1 MRGLLAMFH
10 LGLEIYVSAIV
21 VVDHLLSFVNMRSL
35 MSLSVVSLFLLVAA
49 CSAGDSMSSVGGME
63 SAVEEESAQ
72 PETSSVEVVEDCD
85 PLVAHPKGAFE
96 FDPQVDESLPE
107 SWRAE
112 FPVILATLQ
121 AVAPISPCLHD
132 VREDPAKS
140 PMKIYAWSSAVGSPF
155 EGERP
160 GMEGASV
167 SGDGTDTWMVLEI
180 RADEF
185 EYDSLHRYSVVAHEY
200 LHVFQRGAW
209 TGQGLS
215 YPDWMWEGGAKVF
228 EELYISE
235 HYGQSEL
242 DRNLFPVIA
251 TALGNPSDFGLYE
264 RDGGAVGGD
273 SDQNY
278 NTSAFMVLAL
288 AKELQ
293 ERQGLTEAESL
304 GLVLKAP
311 APSGSETPFLDV
323 FGMSLEEFYTSLAQ
337 YPTVASGEDWFEG
350 DVIDASVVMPS
361 KGLTLEEILQPAE

>member
-1 MRGLLAMFH
+1 MLH

-21 VVDHLLSFVNMRSL
+21 VVDDLLKCPVMRSF

-121 AVAPISPCLHD
+121 TVAPISPCIHD
-132 VREDPAKS
+132 LREDPVKS
-140 PMKIYAWSSAVGSPF
+140 PMKIYAWSSAVDSPF
-155 EGERP
+155 EDERP

-180 RADEF
+180 RSDEF
-185 EYDSLHRYSVVAHEY
+185 EYDSLHRYSVVPHEY
-200 LHVFQRGAW
+200 WHVYQRGAW
-209 TGQGLS
+209 TAQGLS
-215 YPDWMWEGGAKVF
+215 YPDWMWEGGAKVL

-235 HYGQSEL
+235 HYGQSEF
-242 DRNLFPVIA
+242 DRNLFPVAA
-251 TALGNPSDFGLYE
+251 TALADPSDFGLYAN
-264 RDGGAVGGD
+264 DGGAVGGEYD
-273 SDQNY
+273 INY
-278 NTSAFMVLAL
+278 NTSAFMLLAL

-293 ERQGLTEAESL
+293 ERQGLTEVESL

-311 APSGSETPFLDV
+311 APRNSETPFLDV
-323 FGMSLEEFYTSLAQ
+323 FGMSLEDFYASLAQ
-337 YPTVASGEDWFEG
+337 YPAVASGEDWFEG
-350 DVIDASVVMPS
+350 TVVDASAVMPS
-361 KGLTLEEILQPAE
+361 KGLTLEGILQPAN

>member
-1 MRGLLAMFH
+1 MFH

-21 VVDHLLSFVNMRSL
+21 VVDDLLTCPVMRSL

-121 AVAPISPCLHD
+121 AVAPISPCIHD
-132 VREDPAKS
+132 QREDPVKS
-140 PMKIYAWSSAVGSPF
+140 PMKIYAWSSAVDSPF
-155 EGERP
+155 EDERP

-180 RADEF
+180 HSDEF

-200 LHVFQRGAW
+200 WHVYQLGAW
-209 TGQGLS
+209 RAQGLS
-215 YPDWMWEGGAKVF
+215 YPDWMWEGGAKVL

-235 HYGQSEL
+235 HYGQSEF
-242 DRNLFPVIA
+242 DRNLFPVAA
-251 TALGNPSDFGLYE
+251 TALANPSDFGLYAN
-264 RDGGAVGGD
+264 DGGAVGGD
-273 SDQNY
+273 SDINY
-278 NTSAFMVLAL
+278 NTSAFMLLAL

-304 GLVLKAP
+304 GLVLTAP
-311 APSGSETPFLDV
+311 APRGSTTPFLDV
-323 FGMSLEEFYTSLAQ
+323 FGMSLEDFYASLAQ
-337 YPTVASGEDWFEG
+337 YPAVTSGEDWFEG
-350 DVIDASVVMPS
+350 DVIDASVVMPN
-361 KGLTLEEILQPAE
+361 KGLTLAGILQSAN